1 MATLG
6 SKKTTT
12 YHRVNHSNRTSNLNK
27 SLIYTAPQGGRTLV
41 FFDLLTIDDF
51 NSDVFLRKRD
61 PVNGVANSATDVLLF
76 NASAFNLVENFD
88 VRHHIS
94 RSLGMGVGGTSFST
108 SAYRVEGD
116 GFYMIMHPSEELR
129 LSLNRDNDSNRY
141 HLSFVTIT
149 ES

>member
-27 SLIYTAPQGGRTLV
+27 SLIYTAPEGGRTLV
-41 FFDLLTIDDF
+41 LFDLITIDDF
-51 NSDVFLRKRD
+51 NSSVFWRKRN
-61 PVNGVANSATDVLLF
+61 PINGTASANTDIEIIKF
-76 NASAFNLVENFD
+76 NATVGVSDYQLDLHILKNNL
-88 VRHHIS
+88 
-94 RSLGMGVGGTSFST
+94 SLGVGRTVST
-108 SAYRVEGD
+108 FPQRMTDTY
-116 GFYMIMHPSEELR
+116 YMIMHPQEELR
-129 LSLNRDNDSNRY
+129 LTLNRDNDSNSY